1 MNPPTATACK
11 HPACGQPSGACSGS
25 SCMLLTHLHRVPAPD
40 LRQTPAPALRSA
52 PLRRNG
58 CSGARGRCTNHPD
71 CPNLDCTGH
80 PDNTALART
89 PQGAELRELQD
100 GYRVHPSERDPA
112 AAALFWRIYIGGIVA
127 ALALITQADRIVGW
141 LLG

>member
-1 MNPPTATACK
+1 MQRHNPATDT
-11 HPACGQPSGACSGS
+11 P
-25 SCMLLTHLHRVPAPD
+25 LLHTGVLHRVDTRQMPAD
-40 LRQTPAPALRSA
+40 AGVSHGAMCTRQTT
-52 PLRRNG
+52 G
-58 CSGARGRCTNHPD
+58 CSGARGRCTS
-71 CPNLDCTGH
+71 H

-100 GYRVHPSERDPA
+100 GYQVPPSERDPA
-112 AAALFWRIYIGGIVA
+112 AAALFWRVYIGGIVA